1 MKKSMIKKIL
11 SICATLTLAL
21 VAVVFTATNKQL
33 SANAEEP
40 TLPDTSTWEEVDASV
55 GDLLAGV
62 WYRAYFG
69 EDYFTE
75 ILTFYPE
82 NYTTK
87 YQGYNSYTEDNVP
100 SEAIIPSIT
109 LRASKQEKYIAFSG
123 NSNSGSCNLKDII
136 PYSITETYIEF
147 YIPSNLEFDMGLQYC
162 AGPQVSISR
171 VVTLKEDAKITTV
184 NCELKKLVEPT
195 PDDGS
200 EEPKDAITDKFSNWL
215 NDTFGFKT
223 TGSVVGSIALLVAGA
238 FLLKA
243 VLGKK

>member
-1 MKKSMIKKIL
+1 MKKTKKLL
-11 SICATLTLAL
+11 SLIMGFALAL
-21 VAVVFTATNKQL
+21 VAVITFTVNGNKLTAQ
-33 SANAEEP
+33 AEEAE
-40 TLPDTSTWEEVDASV
+40 LPDTSTWEEVDASD
-55 GDLLAGV
+55 GDSLTGV

-69 EDYFTE
+69 ESYYTE
-75 ILTFYPE
+75 ILTFYSE

-100 SEAIIPSIT
+100 SEAIIPLIT
-109 LRASKQEKYIAFSG
+109 LKACKQEKYIAFFG
-123 NSNSGSCNLKDII
+123 NSNSGSCNLNDII

-171 VVTLKEDAKITTV
+171 IVTLNEDAKITTV
-184 NCELKKLVEPT
+184 NGELKKLVEPT
-195 PDDGS
+195 PDDGT